1 MFLKWELLEPTY
13 NILNRRNTIEH
24 LLPTTVG
31 SKVARQQYVQKHALH
46 FGIIRN
52 SAIGAKERALR
63 LSPRGDVEA
72 GLLVFVLDVDMA
84 SALLVE

>member
-1 MFLKWELLEPTY
+1 MAS
-13 NILNRRNTIEH
+13 NRIN
-24 LLPTTVG
+24 
-31 SKVARQQYVQKHALH
+31 QYEHALH
-46 FGIIRN
+46 SGIIRN
-52 SAIGAKERALR
+52 SAIDAKERALR

>member
-1 MFLKWELLEPTY
+1 MPWRENDYF
-13 NILNRRNTIEH
+13 
-24 LLPTTVG
+24 
-31 SKVARQQYVQKHALH
+31 
-46 FGIIRN
+46 IRTQ
-52 SAIGAKERALR
+52 SGGYCRKSVLDLR